1 MQLAGKVSFSNQIRI
16 IKARALQMH
25 SQPDLVLRRLH
36 WLTWT
41 VVLILLLWQ
50 FLPWIERYM
59 IGMTTEP
66 RAITARGELNEFVN
80 TT

>member
-1 MQLAGKVSFSNQIRI
+1 MQMR
-16 IKARALQMH
+16 
-25 SQPDLVLRRLH
+25 SQPDLVLRRLR

-50 FLPWIERYM
+50 FLPWIERYL

-66 RAITARGELNEFVN
+66 RAITARG
-80 TT
+80 